1 MTLGELME
9 RNHEKGYEE
18 GLRQGRESGLR
29 EGRESGL
36 REGRESG
43 LREGRELG
51 FKETARKMKHSGI
64 SVEIII
70 ECTGLTE
77 KEIRDL
83 N

>member
-1 MTLGELME
+1 MTLGELMD
-9 RNHEKGYEE
+9 RNHEIGYKE
-18 GLRQGRESGLR
+18 GHESGLR

>member
-9 RNHEKGYEE
+9 RNREKGYEE
-18 GLRQGRESGLR
+18 GLRQ
-29 EGRESGL
+29 GRESGL